1 MEITKALQDLAKFSA
16 APLPVISVYLNT
28 QWHDQHQRERV
39 TTFLRQHM
47 RLARL
52 LVVDTE
58 ATRQSLEA
66 DLGRIAQWGERLVHG
81 TGDFA
86 MPGMALFT
94 CHEADLWVE
103 LPAPIP
109 FEDEFTVADRPA
121 LRQLARLD
129 EDYTN
134 ALVVLVDSRAARI
147 CEVVLGGFLAET
159 DFASEV
165 PGRHKQG
172 GWAQMRYQRHVQAH
186 MERHYQEV
194 AAYLATYIT
203 AHPQTSIILS
213 GQDDIVANFR
223 QVLSPQVQQRIIDE
237 IRLDL
242 RASAARIL
250 EAAQEVLRH
259 HEREEEQASVALL
272 LNRAGHGGLA
282 VVGLQ
287 ETLAAVN
294 AHRVHMLLMQ
304 RDFHQSGWR
313 CLGCSHLGEALPPQ
327 CPVCGGTVAAVELGE
342 ALVSAVLQTDGVVEV
357 VAPDARL
364 AAYEGVGVLLRY
376 K

>member
-39 TTFLRQHM
+39 TTFLRQHV
-47 RLARL
+47 RQARL
-52 LVVDTE
+52 LAVDAE

-66 DLGRIAQWGERLVHG
+66 DLGRIVQWGERLVHG
-81 TGDFA
+81 TSELA

-94 CHEADLWVE
+94 CHGADLWVE
-103 LPAPIP
+103 LPVPVP

-147 CEVVLGGFLAET
+147 CEVVLGGLLAET

-172 GWAQMRYQRHVQAH
+172 GWAQMRYQRHVKEH
-186 MERHYQEV
+186 MDRHHKEV
-194 AAYLATYIT
+194 AEYLATYIT

-213 GQDDIVANFR
+213 GQDDIVTNFR

-237 IRLDL
+237 IHLDL
-242 RASAARIL
+242 HASATRIL
-250 EAAQEVLRH
+250 EVAQQVLRR

-294 AHRVHMLLMQ
+294 TGRVQTLLMQ

-313 CLGCSHLGEALPPQ
+313 CLDCGHLGEALPSQ
-327 CPVCGGTVAAVELGE
+327 CSVCGGAVAAVDLGE
-342 ALVSAVLQTDGVVEV
+342 ALVSGVLQTDGGVEV
-357 VAPDARL
+357 IAPDARL
-364 AAYEGVGVLLRY
+364 TAYEGVGALLRY

>member
-1 MEITKALQDLAKFSA
+1 MEITSALQDLAKFSA
-16 APLPVISVYLNT
+16 DPLPVISVYLNT

-39 TTFLRQHM
+39 TTFLRQHV
-47 RLARL
+47 RQARL
-52 LVVDTE
+52 LAVDSE

-66 DLGRIAQWGERLVHG
+66 DLRRIAQWGERLVHG
-81 TGDFA
+81 TGELA

-94 CHEADLWVE
+94 CHGADLWIE
-103 LPAPIP
+103 LPAPMP

-121 LRQLARLD
+121 LLQLARLD

-134 ALVVLVDSRAARI
+134 ALVVLVDSRAARL
-147 CEVVLGGFLAET
+147 CEVVLGGFLSET

-186 MERHYQEV
+186 MDRHHKEV
-194 AAYLATYIT
+194 AEYLTTYI
-203 AHPQTSIILS
+203 AARPHTSIILS
-213 GQDDIVANFR
+213 GQDDIVTSFR

-242 RASAARIL
+242 RASTTRIL
-250 EAAQEVLRH
+250 EVAQEVLRR

-272 LNRAGHGGLA
+272 LNRAGYGGLA

-294 AHRVHMLLMQ
+294 TGQVHMLLMQ

-313 CLGCSHLGEALPPQ
+313 CLNCGHLGEAMPPQ
-327 CPVCGGTVAAVELGE
+327 CSVCGGTVAAVELGE
-342 ALVSAVLQTDGVVEV
+342 ALVSRVLQTDGGVEV

>member
-1 MEITKALQDLAKFSA
+1 MEITHALQDLAKFSA
-16 APLPVISVYLNT
+16 GPLPVLSVYLNT

-39 TTFLRQHM
+39 TTFLRQKT
-47 RLARL
+47 RLAHML
-52 LVVDTE
+52 AGDAE
-58 ATRQSLEA
+58 AIRQSLEA
-66 DLGRIAQWGERLVHG
+66 DLERIAQWGEQLVHG
-81 TGDFA
+81 TGELT

-94 CHEADLWVE
+94 CHGADLWVE

-147 CEVVLGGFLAET
+147 CEVVLGGLLAET

-172 GWAQMRYQRHVQAH
+172 GWAQMRYQRHVQEH
-186 MERHYQEV
+186 MDRHHREV
-194 AAYLATYIT
+194 AAYLGTYIA

-237 IRLDL
+237 LRLDL

-250 EAAQEVLRH
+250 EVAQEVLQRH
-259 HEREEEQASVALL
+259 
-272 LNRAGHGGLA
+272 
-282 VVGLQ
+282 
-287 ETLAAVN
+287 
-294 AHRVHMLLMQ
+294 
-304 RDFHQSGWR
+304 
-313 CLGCSHLGEALPPQ
+313 
-327 CPVCGGTVAAVELGE
+327 
-342 ALVSAVLQTDGVVEV
+342 
-357 VAPDARL
+357 
-364 AAYEGVGVLLRY
+364 
-376 K
+376 